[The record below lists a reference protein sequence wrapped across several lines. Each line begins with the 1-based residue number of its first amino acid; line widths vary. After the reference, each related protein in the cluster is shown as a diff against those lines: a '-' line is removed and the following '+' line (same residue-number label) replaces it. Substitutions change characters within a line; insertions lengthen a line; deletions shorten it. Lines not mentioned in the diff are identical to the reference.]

1 MARES
6 ARTTEVGRKELAINL
21 STRPR
26 PPLRLCALVVLSAG
40 LLFTPGAAQ
49 ATATASVVA
58 WGCFRGDDGQ
68 CTVPPTAGSGVAA
81 IAAGA
86 FHSLALTTDG
96 SVVAWGCGSD
106 RDAGQC
112 TAPLRWQAASQR

>member
-1 MARES
+1 MA
-6 ARTTEVGRKELAINL
+6 L
-21 STRPR
+21 SMF
-26 PPLRLCALVVLSAG
+26 LRSISWQQILRMVVLSAG